1 MRCEVCGRVLRE
13 VRGVYFVD
21 GKWLL
26 LNAGYCFRH
35 GSFLSKANLDNAEEV
50 IPNPTLKEHIRPGLH
65 VHVYLRERQAVQP
78 AVEGYVKSV
87 LSKASEDSAGIK
99 VMLTDG
105 RIGRIVR
112 ILK

>member
-35 GSFLSKANLDNAEEV
+35 GSFLSKTNLDNAEEV

-65 VHVYLRERQAVQP
+65 VHINVWENQAIQLPVD
-78 AVEGYVKSV
+78 GFVKSI
-87 LSKASEDSAGIK
+87 LSAADQHKDGIR
-99 VMLTDG
+99 VMLSSGKVG
-105 RIGRIVR
+105 RIIK
-112 ILK
+112 ILE